1 MTHKFNLPD
10 CQTPRDEILGATTP
24 GSGGRVKGGTEA
36 RAFKRASR
44 SILDA
49 TDDAIQSNGVSSR
62 CPTTSRMARQAKC
75 NRLKTTAQIFMSKP
89 SDKQKA
95 VKPVQDKAVDYDKVL
110 SGVVELLDAARR
122 ASARVVNSLMTATYW
137 EIGRRI
143 VEHEQAGKER
153 AAYGAELLTRLSA
166 DLTKRFGR
174 GFSVDNLERARK
186 FFLTFASAK
195 KSATS
200 LRISASSAPAP
211 ISATALRKS
220 PSGEVA
226 DQLRAIAERFPL
238 PWSHYTRLLR
248 LRSAY
253 AVEFYHTEA
262 VRGGWTVKQLERQ
275 MNSQFYERIALSR
288 NKAGMLV
295 KGQRQLPEDT
305 VTADDEIRNPFLLEF
320 LGLKDEY
327 SESDLEEALILH
339 LEKFL
344 LELGNDF
351 TFVGR
356 QRRLRIGHEWFR
368 VDLLLFHRRLRCLVI
383 IDLKIGALVH
393 SDIGQMNL
401 YCNYAR
407 AHWTH
412 PDEHPPVGLILCT
425 QQDEALARYA
435 LDGLH
440 NKMLVREY
448 LTALPAESELAR
460 EVNRARGV
468 LVRQA
473 ESRRMARG
481 K

>member
-1 MTHKFNLPD
+1 
-10 CQTPRDEILGATTP
+10 
-24 GSGGRVKGGTEA
+24 
-36 RAFKRASR
+36 
-44 SILDA
+44 
-49 TDDAIQSNGVSSR
+49 
-62 CPTTSRMARQAKC
+62 
-75 NRLKTTAQIFMSKP
+75 MSKP

-95 VKPVQDKAVDYDKVL
+95 VKSVQHKAVDYDKVL

-186 FFLTFASAK
+186 FFLTFASVK
-195 KSATS
+195 KSATA
-200 LRISASSAPAP
+200 LRISASSASAP

-295 KGQRQLPEDT
+295 NLRNWRMVFAQLE
-305 VTADDEIRNPFLLEF
+305 
-320 LGLKDEY
+320 
-327 SESDLEEALILH
+327 
-339 LEKFL
+339 
-344 LELGNDF
+344 
-351 TFVGR
+351 
-356 QRRLRIGHEWFR
+356 
-368 VDLLLFHRRLRCLVI
+368 
-383 IDLKIGALVH
+383 
-393 SDIGQMNL
+393 QMS
-401 YCNYAR
+401 
-407 AHWTH
+407 TS
-412 PDEHPPVGLILCT
+412 
-425 QQDEALARYA
+425 Q
-435 LDGLH
+435 
-440 NKMLVREY
+440 
-448 LTALPAESELAR
+448 
-460 EVNRARGV
+460 
-468 LVRQA
+468 
-473 ESRRMARG
+473 
-481 K
+481 

>member
-1 MTHKFNLPD
+1 MSKTDKK
-10 CQTPRDEILGATTP
+10 QKP
-24 GSGGRVKGGTEA
+24 GK
-36 RAFKRASR
+36 
-44 SILDA
+44 
-49 TDDAIQSNGVSSR
+49 AIQH
-62 CPTTSRMARQAKC
+62 
-75 NRLKTTAQIFMSKP
+75 KP
-89 SDKQKA
+89 A
-95 VKPVQDKAVDYDKVL
+95 GYDSVL
-110 SGVVELLDAARR
+110 SDVVELLDAARR

-137 EIGRRI
+137 KMGRRI
-143 VEHEQAGKER
+143 VEYEQAGKRR
-153 AAYGAELLTRLSA
+153 AAYGAELLTHLSE

-174 GFSVDNLERARK
+174 GYSVDNLERARK
-186 FFLTFASAK
+186 FYLTFASAK
-195 KSATS
+195 KSATR
-200 LRISASSAPAP
+200 LRISTSATTAP

-220 PSGEVA
+220 HGGEMIE
-226 DQLRAIAERFPL
+226 QLRDIAEKFPL

-248 LRSAY
+248 LRSGY
-253 AVEFYHTEA
+253 AVEFYHAEA

-275 MNSQFYERIALSR
+275 MNSQFYERTALSR
-288 NKAGMLV
+288 NKTAMLV
-295 KGQRQLPEDT
+295 KGQRRLPEDK
-305 VTADDEIRNPFLLEF
+305 VSANEEIRNPFLLEF

-351 TFVGR
+351 AFVGR

-407 AHWTH
+407 ANWMQ

-425 QQDEALARYA
+425 QKDEALARYA

-448 LTALPAESELAR
+448 LTALPPELELAR
-460 EVNRARGV
+460 EVNRAREV
-468 LVRQA
+468 LVRQV
-473 ESRRMARG
+473 ETRRLARG
-481 K
+481 H

>member
-1 MTHKFNLPD
+1 MSKTG
-10 CQTPRDEILGATTP
+10 E
-24 GSGGRVKGGTEA
+24 
-36 RAFKRASR
+36 KRKAGK
-44 SILDA
+44 
-49 TDDAIQSNGVSSR
+49 AIQHRPPGYDGV
-62 CPTTSRMARQAKC
+62 
-75 NRLKTTAQIFMSKP
+75 LW
-89 SDKQKA
+89 
-95 VKPVQDKAVDYDKVL
+95 
-110 SGVVELLDAARR
+110 GVVELLDAARR

-143 VEHEQAGKER
+143 VEHEQAGEER
-153 AAYGAELLTRLSA
+153 AAYGEEILSRLSA
-166 DLTKRFGR
+166 DLKKRFGR

-186 FFLTFASAK
+186 FYVIFPSVN
-195 KSATS
+195 KSATP
-200 LRISASSAPAP
+200 LRISASTAPAP

-220 PSGEVA
+220 QVEEVVER
-226 DQLRAIAERFPL
+226 LRNIAERFPL

-275 MNSQFYERIALSR
+275 MNSQFYERTALSR
-288 NKAGMLV
+288 NKAAMLV
-295 KGQRQLPEDT
+295 KGQRRLPEDN
-305 VTADDEIRNPFLLEF
+305 VSADEEIRNPFLLEF

-327 SESDLEEALILH
+327 SESDLEEALIHH

-351 TFVGR
+351 AFVGR

-393 SDIGQMNL
+393 GDIGQMNL

-407 AHWTH
+407 AHWTQ

-448 LTALPAESELAR
+448 LTTLPPESELAR
-460 EVNRARGV
+460 EVNRAREA
-468 LVRQA
+468 LVRQVEA
-473 ESRRMARG
+473 RRLARG
-481 K
+481 KSR